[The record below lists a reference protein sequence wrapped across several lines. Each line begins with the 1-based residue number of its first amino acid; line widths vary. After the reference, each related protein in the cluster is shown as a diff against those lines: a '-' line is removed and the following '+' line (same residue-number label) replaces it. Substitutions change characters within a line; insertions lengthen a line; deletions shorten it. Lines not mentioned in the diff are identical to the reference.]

1 MLNRENYI
9 KQISKNLALLSGE
22 IKLLSSI
29 NLYDINI
36 VAEDFY
42 SDLLNLIYGYDLKN
56 KNRVE
61 KNAVAIDLYD
71 NKNKIAIQVTCDNDS
86 KKIHH
91 TIKEFISNEY
101 YRDYDRLVVLI
112 LTEKKKYS
120 TDFDTEGKFIFNKKE
135 DIWDTTDIIK
145 YINTLDTGKLEN
157 ISKFMQSEIYDK
169 CNDKKRT
176 QASEIDTI
184 IDLIEYISE
193 HKGVNKNVDPV
204 IDPEYKIYKRFRQFA
219 DKLMHEYQSLYILY
233 NSALDIVNETLG
245 IDEAREII
253 IMLFLQ
259 NISIKYLDESD
270 DNPAK
275 ALDKMVQYFND
286 KLSENGKQY
295 DGAAIRFYLVNEMI
309 KCNVFPNERSEYNGG
324 K

>member
-101 YRDYDRLVVLI
+101 YRYYDRLVVLI

-120 TDFDTEGKFIFNKKE
+120 VNFDTEGKFQFDKKE

-145 YINTLDTGKLEN
+145 YIN
-157 ISKFMQSEIYDK
+157 
-169 CNDKKRT
+169 KK
-176 QASEIDTI
+176 
-184 IDLIEYISE
+184 
-193 HKGVNKNVDPV
+193 
-204 IDPEYKIYKRFRQFA
+204 
-219 DKLMHEYQSLYILY
+219 
-233 NSALDIVNETLG
+233 
-245 IDEAREII
+245 
-253 IMLFLQ
+253 
-259 NISIKYLDESD
+259 
-270 DNPAK
+270 
-275 ALDKMVQYFND
+275 
-286 KLSENGKQY
+286 
-295 DGAAIRFYLVNEMI
+295 
-309 KCNVFPNERSEYNGG
+309 
-324 K
+324 